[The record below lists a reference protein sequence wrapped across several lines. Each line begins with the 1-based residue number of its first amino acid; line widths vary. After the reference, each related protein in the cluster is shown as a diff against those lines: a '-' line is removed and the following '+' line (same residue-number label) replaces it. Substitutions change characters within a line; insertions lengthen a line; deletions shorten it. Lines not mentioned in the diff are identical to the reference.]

1 MKVLLVFTRSAS
13 GVDGPRSVFG
23 NVPTNLFVKLK
34 DSILQNLI
42 KRAQFAVPPTALMV
56 LSSIQVE
63 GVEQHICDMRF
74 DDLPL
79 DAHWDLVGITVHTGL
94 AKTAFEVA
102 RLFRERGVKVV
113 LGGPHVTLFP
123 DSCVGEADSL
133 VLGEAEDL
141 WKDLL
146 EDLKRGSLKAR
157 YQSDTLPDLSV
168 YRPINKHAL
177 KINNYFTTNLIQTSR
192 GCPYRCD
199 FCNVYVM
206 NGSRSRHRPIAHVVE
221 EVERFLKED
230 PRVFFFVD
238 DTMNAD
244 RAYATE
250 LFTKL
255 IPYKIQWVG
264 QATTL
269 LGQQPEVLEAFAKS
283 GCKGLLLGIEGV
295 SNTTNH
301 AHRKFQNKESALVQN
316 IKAIREAGICVYGSF
331 IYGLDGDTLETP
343 RLLYDF
349 IEETGIDVP
358 GINILRPIPGTAL
371 FERLA
376 SEGRLMFPKE
386 DIYAF
391 RYSWGQEL
399 LCKPKQI
406 AVEDFIESYCDLTER
421 LFTFKNAIKRSLNAP
436 SIQKA
441 ILMFNLAYIQMYGL
455 SRRDLRQQLLRLKQ
469 THSDYLNFS
478 SSTRATADLSSSV
491 HSSVNS

>member
-1 MKVLLVFTRSAS
+1 MKVLLVFVRSAS

-23 NVPTNLFVKLK
+23 ESSLNYFTRFK
-34 DSILQNLI
+34 DRLLQNLI

-74 DDLPL
+74 DELPL

-123 DSCVGEADSL
+123 DSCMSEADSL

-141 WKDLL
+141 WKELL
-146 EDLKRGSLKAR
+146 EDLKRGTLKAR
-157 YQSDTLPDLSV
+157 YESDTLPDLSV
-168 YRPINKHAL
+168 YRPISKHAL
-177 KINNYFTTNLIQTSR
+177 KIKNYFTTNLIQTSR

-230 PRVFFFVD
+230 KRIFFFVD
-238 DTMNAD
+238 DTINAD

-255 IPYKIQWVG
+255 IPYNIQWVG

-295 SNTTNH
+295 SDASNH
-301 AHRKFQNKESALVQN
+301 LHRKFQNKESTLARN

-343 RLLYDF
+343 KLLYDF

-406 AVEDFIESYCDLTER
+406 SVEDFIESYCDLTAR
-421 LFTFKNAIKRSLNAP
+421 LFTLQQALKRTLNAP
-436 SIQKA
+436 AIPHA

-469 THSDYLNFS
+469 THSEHLNFS
-478 SSTRATADLSSSV
+478 SATSATDSFPSSV
-491 HSSVNS
+491 HLSVNS

>member
-1 MKVLLVFTRSAS
+1 MKVLLVFVRSAS

-23 NVPTNLFVKLK
+23 ESSLNYFTRFK
-34 DSILQNLI
+34 DRLLQNLI

-74 DDLPL
+74 DELPL

-123 DSCVGEADSL
+123 DSCMSEADSL

-141 WKDLL
+141 WKELL
-146 EDLKRGSLKAR
+146 EDLKRGTLKAR
-157 YQSDTLPDLSV
+157 YESDTLPDLSV
-168 YRPINKHAL
+168 YRPISKHAL
-177 KINNYFTTNLIQTSR
+177 KIKNYFTTNLIQTSR

-230 PRVFFFVD
+230 KRIFFFVD
-238 DTMNAD
+238 DTINAD

-255 IPYKIQWVG
+255 IPYNIQWVG

-295 SNTTNH
+295 SDASNH
-301 AHRKFQNKESALVQN
+301 LHRKFQNKESTLARN

-331 IYGLDGDTLETP
+331 IYGLDGDTLDTP
-343 RLLYDF
+343 NLLYDF

-406 AVEDFIESYCDLTER
+406 SVEDFIESYCDLTAR
-421 LFTFKNAIKRSLNAP
+421 LFTLQQALKRTLNAP
-436 SIQKA
+436 AIPHA

-469 THSDYLNFS
+469 THSEHLNFS
-478 SSTRATADLSSSV
+478 SATSATDSFPSSV
-491 HSSVNS
+491 HLSVNS

>member
-1 MKVLLVFTRSAS
+1 MKVLLVFARSAS

-23 NVPTNLFVKLK
+23 DAAVSPLTKFK
-34 DSILQNLI
+34 DSVLQHVI
-42 KRAQFAVPPTALMV
+42 KRAQFAVPPMALMV
-56 LSSIQVE
+56 LSSIEVE

-79 DAHWDLVGITVHTGL
+79 DERWDLVGITVHTG
-94 AKTAFEVA
+94 AAQAAFEVA
-102 RLFRERGVKVV
+102 RLFRQRGTKVI

-123 DSCVGEADSL
+123 DLCAREADSL
-133 VLGEAEDL
+133 VIGEADDL
-141 WKDLL
+141 WRVAL
-146 EDLKRGSLKAR
+146 EDLKRGALKPR
-157 YQSDTLPDLSV
+157 YQSESLPDLSI
-168 YRPINKHAL
+168 YRPISKRAL
-177 KINNYFTTNLIQTSR
+177 NIKRYFTTNLIQTSR

-206 NGSRSRHRPIAHVVE
+206 NGNRSRHRPIEHVVA

-230 PRVFFFVD
+230 KRIFFFVD

-250 LFTKL
+250 LFAKL

-269 LGQQPEVLEAFAKS
+269 LGQQPEVLDVFAKS

-295 SNTTNH
+295 TDEANH
-301 AHRKFQNKESALVQN
+301 SHRKFQNKESALARNV
-316 IKAIREAGICVYGSF
+316 KAIREAGIAVYGSF

-343 RLLYDF
+343 QRLYDF

-376 SEGRLMFPKE
+376 AEGRLMFPKD

-399 LCKPKQI
+399 LCKPKRI
-406 AVEDFIESYCDLTER
+406 SVEDFIESYCALTEK
-421 LFTFKNAIKRSLNAP
+421 LFTFKNALKRAMNAP
-436 SIQKA
+436 AIPLA
-441 ILMFNLAYIQMYGL
+441 ILAFNLAYIQMYGL
-455 SRRDLRQQLLRLKQ
+455 SRRDLRLQLARLKQ
-469 THSDYLNFS
+469 SRPDLLAFANDVAEEPS
-478 SSTRATADLSSSV
+478 SLPQSAFPR
-491 HSSVNS
+491 

>member
-1 MKVLLVFTRSAS
+1 MKVLLVFVRSAS

-23 NVPTNLFVKLK
+23 ESSLNYFTRFK
-34 DSILQNLI
+34 DRLLQNLI

-74 DDLPL
+74 DELPL

-123 DSCVGEADSL
+123 DSCMSEADSL

-141 WKDLL
+141 WKELL
-146 EDLKRGSLKAR
+146 EDLKRGTLKAR
-157 YQSDTLPDLSV
+157 YESDTLPDLSV
-168 YRPINKHAL
+168 YRPISKHAL
-177 KINNYFTTNLIQTSR
+177 KIKNYFTTNLIQTSR

-206 NGSRSRHRPIAHVVE
+206 NGNRSRHRPIAHVVE

-230 PRVFFFVD
+230 KRIFFFVD
-238 DTMNAD
+238 DTINAD

-255 IPYKIQWVG
+255 IPYNIQWVG

-295 SNTTNH
+295 SDASNH
-301 AHRKFQNKESALVQN
+301 LHRKFQNKESTLARN

-331 IYGLDGDTLETP
+331 IYGLDGDTLDTP
-343 RLLYDF
+343 NLLYDF
-349 IEETGIDVP
+349 IEETSIDVP

-406 AVEDFIESYCDLTER
+406 SVEDFIESYCDLTAR
-421 LFTFKNAIKRSLNAP
+421 LFTLQQALKRTLNAP
-436 SIQKA
+436 AIPHA

-469 THSDYLNFS
+469 THSEHLNFS
-478 SSTRATADLSSSV
+478 SATSATDSFPSSV
-491 HSSVNS
+491 HLSVNS

>member
-13 GVDGPRSVFG
+13 GVDGPRSIFG
-23 NVPTNLFVKLK
+23 NASTNPFIKLK
-34 DSILQNLI
+34 DSILQNII

-56 LSSIQVE
+56 LSSIEVE
-63 GVEQHICDMRF
+63 GIEQHICDMRF
-74 DDLPL
+74 DELPL
-79 DAHWDLVGITVHTGL
+79 DEHWDLVGITVHTGL

-102 RLFRERGVKVV
+102 RKFRQRGIKVV

-123 DSCVGEADSL
+123 ESCADEADSL

-141 WKDLL
+141 WKTLL
-146 EDLKRGSLKAR
+146 EDLKRGLLQAR
-157 YQSDTLPDLSV
+157 YESGRLPDLSS
-168 YRPINKHAL
+168 YRPISKHAL
-177 KINNYFTTNLIQTSR
+177 KIERYFTTNLIQTSR

-206 NGSRSRHRPIAHVVE
+206 NGNRSRHRPIAHIVE
-221 EVERFLKED
+221 EVERFLKD
-230 PRVFFFVD
+230 DQRVFFFVD
-238 DTMNAD
+238 DTINAD

-269 LGQQPEVLEAFAKS
+269 LGQQPEVLEAFSKS
-283 GCKGLLLGIEGV
+283 GCKGLLLGIEGITD
-295 SNTTNH
+295 TTNH
-301 AHRKFQNKESALVQN
+301 LHRKFQNKASALVRN

-343 RLLYDF
+343 HLIYDF
-349 IEETGIDVP
+349 IEQTGIDVP

-376 SEGRLMFPKE
+376 SEGRLMFPKD

-406 AVEDFIESYCDLTER
+406 AVEDFIESYCDLTKR
-421 LFTFKNAIKRSLNAP
+421 LFTFTNAIKRAINAP

-455 SRRDLRQQLLRLKQ
+455 SRRDLRQQLLHLKQ
-469 THSDYLNFS
+469 THSEYLRF
-478 SSTRATADLSSSV
+478 TPTADVS
-491 HSSVNS
+491 NSAQPSPNF

>member
-1 MKVLLVFTRSAS
+1 MKVLLVFVRSAS
-13 GVDGPRSVFG
+13 GVDGPRSVFDH
-23 NVPTNLFVKLK
+23 VPTNFFVKLK
-34 DSILQNLI
+34 DSMLQNLI

-79 DAHWDLVGITVHTGL
+79 DAPWDLVGITVHTGL
-94 AKTAFEVA
+94 AKAAFEVA

-123 DSCVGEADSL
+123 DSCASQADSL
-133 VLGEAEDL
+133 VIGEAEDL
-141 WKDLL
+141 WKELL
-146 EDLKRGSLKAR
+146 EDLKRGTLKAR
-157 YQSDTLPDLSV
+157 YQSDRLPDLSV
-168 YRPINKHAL
+168 YRPISKHAL
-177 KINNYFTTNLIQTSR
+177 KIKHYFTTNLIQTSR

-206 NGSRSRHRPIAHVVE
+206 NGNRIRHRPIAHVVE

-230 PRVFFFVD
+230 KRIFFFVD
-238 DTMNAD
+238 DTINAD

-255 IPYKIQWVG
+255 IPYNIQWVG

-283 GCKGLLLGIEGV
+283 GCKGLLIGIEGV
-295 SNTTNH
+295 SDASNQS
-301 AHRKFQNKESALVQN
+301 HRKFQNRASTLARN
-316 IKAIREAGICVYGSF
+316 IKAIRQAGICVYGSF

-343 RLLYDF
+343 KLLYDF

-399 LCKPKQI
+399 LCKPKRI
-406 AVEDFIESYCDLTER
+406 SVEDFIESYCDLTER
-421 LFTFKNAIKRSLNAP
+421 LFTFKQALKRTLNAP
-436 SIQKA
+436 AIPHA

-455 SRRDLRQQLLRLKQ
+455 SRRDLRQQLLQLQQ
-469 THSDYLNFS
+469 TNSKYLNFS
-478 SSTRATADLSSSV
+478 SVPPAMTD
-491 HSSVNS
+491 

>member
-1 MKVLLVFTRSAS
+1 MKVLLVFVRSAS

-23 NVPTNLFVKLK
+23 ESSLNYFTRFK
-34 DSILQNLI
+34 DRLLQNLI

-74 DDLPL
+74 DELPL

-123 DSCVGEADSL
+123 DSCMSEADSL

-141 WKDLL
+141 WKELL
-146 EDLKRGSLKAR
+146 EDLKRGTLKAR
-157 YQSDTLPDLSV
+157 YESDTLPDLSV
-168 YRPINKHAL
+168 YRPISKHAL
-177 KINNYFTTNLIQTSR
+177 KIKNYFTTNLIQTSR

-230 PRVFFFVD
+230 KRIFFFVD
-238 DTMNAD
+238 DTINAD

-255 IPYKIQWVG
+255 IPYNIQWVG

-295 SNTTNH
+295 SDASNH
-301 AHRKFQNKESALVQN
+301 LHRKFQNKESTLARN

-331 IYGLDGDTLETP
+331 IYGLDGDTLDTP
-343 RLLYDF
+343 NLLYDF

-406 AVEDFIESYCDLTER
+406 SVEDFIESYCDLTAR
-421 LFTFKNAIKRSLNAP
+421 LFTLQQALKRTLNAP
-436 SIQKA
+436 AIPHA

-469 THSDYLNFS
+469 THSEHLNFS
-478 SSTRATADLSSSV
+478 SATSATDSFPSSA
-491 HSSVNS
+491 HLSVNS

>member
-13 GVDGPRSVFG
+13 GVDGPRS
-23 NVPTNLFVKLK
+23 LFNDTRLSRFTSLK
-34 DSILQNLI
+34 DALLQNVI
-42 KRAQFAVPPTALMV
+42 KRAQFAVPPMGLML
-56 LSSIQVE
+56 LSSVQVE
-63 GVEQHICDMRF
+63 GIEQRICDMRF

-79 DAHWDLVGITVHTGL
+79 DESWDLVGITVHTGL
-94 AKTAFEVA
+94 AQTAFEIA
-102 RLFRERGVKVV
+102 RKFRERGVKVV

-123 DSCVGEADSL
+123 DSCLGESDCII
-133 VLGEAEDL
+133 LGEAEDL
-141 WKDLL
+141 WKEAL
-146 EDLKRGSLKAR
+146 EDLKAGKLQRR
-157 YQSDTLPDLSV
+157 YESVEQPDLEID
-168 YRPINKHAL
+168 RPVSKHAL
-177 KINNYFTTNLIQTSR
+177 NLNNYFTTNLIQTSR

-206 NGSRSRHRPIAHVVE
+206 NGNRSRHRPIEHIVG

-230 PRVFFFVD
+230 KRIFFFVD

-250 LFTKL
+250 LFTRL
-255 IPYKIQWVG
+255 VPYRISWVG

-269 LGQQPEVLEAFAKS
+269 LGQQPEVLDAFAKS
-283 GCKGLLLGIEGV
+283 GCKGLLLGIEGTSDA
-295 SNTTNH
+295 SNH
-301 AHRKFQNKESALVQN
+301 QHRKFQNKENALVKN

-343 RLLYDF
+343 NRLRAF
-349 IEETGIDVP
+349 IEETNIDVP

-376 SEGRLMFPKE
+376 EEGRLMFDKD

-406 AVEDFIESYCDLTER
+406 PVEAFIESYSNLTEN
-421 LFTFKNAIKRSLNAP
+421 LFTFKNALKRAWNAP
-436 SIQKA
+436 SIPQA
-441 ILMFNLAYIQMYGL
+441 ILMFNLAYIQMYGI
-455 SRRDLRQQLLRLKQ
+455 SRRDLREQLLRLKNTRSEHLRFQ
-469 THSDYLNFS
+469 TPQ
-478 SSTRATADLSSSV
+478 TAITV
-491 HSSVNS
+491 E